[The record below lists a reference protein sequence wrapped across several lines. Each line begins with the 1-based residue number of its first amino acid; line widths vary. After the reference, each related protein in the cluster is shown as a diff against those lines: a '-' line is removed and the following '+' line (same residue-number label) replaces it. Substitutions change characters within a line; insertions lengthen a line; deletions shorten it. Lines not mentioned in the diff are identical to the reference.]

1 MCIRAHERFAPRYTL
16 NCCRKVPLEFLFRG
30 YYHLIVGIPPEP
42 YAIKWENSRPFV
54 LGKIL
59 VFILFLAI
67 VAILFA
73 TTLGLTYTLS

>member
-1 MCIRAHERFAPRYTL
+1 
-16 NCCRKVPLEFLFRG
+16 
-30 YYHLIVGIPPEP
+30 
-42 YAIKWENSRPFV
+42 